1 MGSLLRMLEKLL
13 GRVAK
18 ASEGN
23 PKTASFYG
31 MLSLLGSGWAL
42 LGFNPLVVHQIGEM
56 MIRFGGL
63 LVKF

>member
-1 MGSLLRMLEKLL
+1 MGNLLRMLEKLL
-13 GRVAK
+13 GRAAK

>member
-1 MGSLLRMLEKLL
+1 MASILRILEKLL
-13 GRVAK
+13 GKVAK

-31 MLSLLGSGWAL
+31 VLSVIGSGWAL